1 MNAKFNALR
10 DMDSQIVYVLPV
22 TVADL
27 PDALREQIGNV
38 ETVYSV
44 NRTDGARLALVRDR
58 DMAFTLAR
66 QHDFAPVNAH

>member
-1 MNAKFNALR
+1 MNARFNALR
-10 DMDSQIVYVLPV
+10 NMDRQIVYVRPV

-27 PDALREQIGNV
+27 PDELRAQIGNV

-44 NRTDGARLALVRDR
+44 NRPDGERLALVRDR
-58 DMAFTLAR
+58 SLAFSLAR